1 MAQFQIRPVAAEHKM
16 DVAIDQE
23 AIFGDLTQRQLQLLI
38 LGVEDNVNQRMS
50 VAVEQ
55 MRTFAQGCTNQVAEQ
70 LSAERT
76 EREDAVRDLRR
87 QFDEVLATDVRGLQA
102 EFKSHVMQHHVQRVD
117 ACTLGLDFRSME
129 DRLAA
134 LEKCPGDLN
143 DITDV
148 NNRIMVLERGLA
160 DLSVSLKRATVP
172 LQTPS
177 DAVSANARGTQMQA
191 LQVQLQELQC
201 RMTEREFAAK
211 EDIQKRSPVGFD
223 KEVEFANFQ
232 QFVKSE
238 ITEEVHKQAK
248 EIDELQL
255 LMKELAE
262 SIEKVAG
269 VIGEESLEGSF
280 VPSSSRTAVTGSGS
294 GRLPIHVSSD
304 AQQSVSLHC
313 GARSTDIP
321 NRGALQIGRVSSVK
335 SVQNLDSPRDR
346 FNGRRMST
354 DGNDWPARSPVQ
366 RAPHHSQ
373 SLVVRPGLP
382 TPMNPP
388 SQHGAAR
395 TTLRRTGSSAGTSGS
410 RRQFPLMQTSRPV
423 EFPVRENGLLSS
435 QNSAVLP
442 PRAISPVHRSGTP
455 CESRFSVEGLGI
467 QHMGSVSPVGRG
479 LVV

>member
-76 EREDAVRDLRR
+76 EREDAVSDLRR

-191 LQVQLQELQC
+191 LQVQLQETPGIQC
-201 RMTEREFAAK
+201 PDRAQTQALRT
-211 EDIQKRSPVGFD
+211 RSPVGFD

-248 EIDELQL
+248 EIDELQV

-346 FNGRRMST
+346 LNGRRMST
-354 DGNDWPARSPVQ
+354 DGNDWPARPPVQ

-382 TPMNPP
+382 NPLNPP

-435 QNSAVLP
+435 QNRAVSP

-455 CESRFSVEGLGI
+455 CDSRFSVEGVGI
-467 QHMGSVSPVGRG
+467 QPLRSVSPGGRG